1 MTIDDELLLELFK
14 PDRYGKIG
22 KDALIVKIVG
32 TRKISYRLEE
42 TASGFQTH
50 HEVSKNLFDQRE
62 SELYKITPDIIVSPE
77 WKAIF
82 PEKKSEEIAIEL
94 ENDVHWDFGQSLR
107 QVKKYKRKFEDTR
120 VIIPYEYE
128 RFAPLYKNEGI
139 RVWLWQAKRKW
150 KCLRCETI
158 TVNESRVLP
167 QCKNQKCKNK
177 RRDEFDLVGLEN
189 ADFNEYE

>member
-14 PDRYGKIG
+14 PDTSGKVG

-32 TRKISYRLEE
+32 TRRITYRLEE

-50 HEVSKNLFDQRE
+50 YEEPMHITSPIE
-62 SELYKITPDIIVSPE
+62 SELYKITPDIVVTIPRKE
-77 WKAIF
+77 NRQ
-82 PEKKSEEIAIEL
+82 IAIEL
-94 ENDVHWDFGQSLR
+94 ENDIHWDFGQSLR
-107 QVKKYKRKFEDTR
+107 QVKKYKRKFKDTR

-128 RFAPLYKNEGI
+128 RFAPLYKNEGV

-150 KCLRCETI
+150 KCLRCGTI
-158 TVNESRVLP
+158 NVNESRIP
-167 QCKNQKCKNK
+167 PKCKGKDSEGKKCTNTS
-177 RRDEFDLVGLEN
+177 RDEFDLVGLEN